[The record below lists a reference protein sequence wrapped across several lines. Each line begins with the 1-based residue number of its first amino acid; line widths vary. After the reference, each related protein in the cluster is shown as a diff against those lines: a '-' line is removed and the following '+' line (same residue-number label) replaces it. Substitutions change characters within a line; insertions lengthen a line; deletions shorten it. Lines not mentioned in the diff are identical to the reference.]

1 MVFALTELMSG
12 IRTDGIIDFYRSLV
26 EEDRAQAEAAIP
38 GSAAAR
44 AEAATVT
51 LRAPEG
57 LSDVFTMSGRR
68 ICIDV
73 DRLVKVSE
81 RDAVPLRQ
89 AGWQEVEHV

>member
-12 IRTDGIIDFYRSLV
+12 TRTDGIVDFYRSLV
-26 EEDRAQAEAAIP
+26 EEERERAEAAVP

-44 AEAATVT
+44 AEVATVT
-51 LRAPEG
+51 FLAPEG

-89 AGWQEVEHV
+89 AG